1 MSVQPAPPPVLA
13 APRETRDE
21 GTAAP
26 RPHSVPARALA
37 VLRIALGLVFLWAFL
52 DKTLGLGYAT
62 SGESAWINGGA
73 PAAGYLGGVSA
84 GPLQS
89 TFNGWAGAVWVDFA
103 YMAGMLGLGVA
114 LVAGIGLRLAA
125 AGGTVMML
133 MLWTAEWPVARVLAD
148 GSPTMSTNPV
158 VDMHVVYALVMVV
171 LAVCAAGRTW
181 GLGSAWERAPV
192 VRHHSWLH

>member
-1 MSVQPAPPPVLA
+1 MSVQPAPAPTSS
-13 APRETRDE
+13 APRERRRE
-21 GTAAP
+21 GTAVP
-26 RPHSVPARALA
+26 EPHTTPARVLA
-37 VLRIALGLVFLWAFL
+37 VLRIATGLLFLWAFL

-62 SGESAWINGGA
+62 PTESAWVNGGA

-148 GSPTMSTNPV
+148 GSPTMSPNPV
-158 VDMHVVYALVMVV
+158 VDAHVVYALVMVAM
-171 LAVCAAGRTW
+171 AVCAAGRTW
-181 GLGSAWERAPV
+181 GLGRAWERAPL
-192 VRHHSWLH
+192 VRHHAWLR